1 MRAVAGAG
9 LGASAGMSDET
20 NETPPARWM
29 PASPVDAAIVVAGL
43 VLVGATAFGLWHVV
57 VGGLIHG
64 NPRAGA
70 FGAVLALAAGIPLV
84 VGLVIVQR
92 RRGRERLDG

>member
-1 MRAVAGAG
+1 
-9 LGASAGMSDET
+9 MSDGT
-20 NETPPARWM
+20 NETRPARWM

-57 VGGLIHG
+57 VGGLING

-70 FGAVLALAAGIPLV
+70 FGVGLALAAGIPLV
-84 VGLVIVQR
+84 VGVVVVR
-92 RRGRERLDG
+92 RRRAHARTSDPARVESAWVL